1 MTGLTVKRL
10 DKRIDGKQVLRQIGF
25 QLQAGEIVGLVGR
38 NGAGKTTLFQTLT
51 HQYIADGGVVLVDDQ
66 DTVQHPEL
74 RAQIVFIDGQNLF
87 FGHYTLARLADFY
100 QQAYPQFDAQR
111 YTQLLQEHQLNAKRS
126 FGELSKGFQAL
137 VCIFLALASGTPY
150 VLLDEPFDGLDVIV
164 REQIVQLV
172 IAEVA
177 QRRTTF
183 LIASHNLE
191 ELDGLADRVL
201 FLKGGTITH
210 DYRLEELRQHA
221 IKLQLVF
228 PVGKVPAVVQ
238 SAGTIIAT
246 QGRVLTVVFAN
257 YTAQIEAAVAAAQPV
272 LQDELPLTLVD
283 LFKAEYIHP
292 KNEEVLQNA

>member
-1 MTGLTVKRL
+1 M
-10 DKRIDGKQVLRQIGF
+10 
-25 QLQAGEIVGLVGR
+25 
-38 NGAGKTTLFQTLT
+38 
-51 HQYIADGGVVLVDDQ
+51 
-66 DTVQHPEL
+66 
-74 RAQIVFIDGQNLF
+74 
-87 FGHYTLARLADFY
+87 
-100 QQAYPQFDAQR
+100 
-111 YTQLLQEHQLNAKRS
+111 
-126 FGELSKGFQAL
+126 
-137 VCIFLALASGTPY
+137 
-150 VLLDEPFDGLDVIV
+150 
-164 REQIVQLV
+164 
-172 IAEVA
+172 
-177 QRRTTF
+177 
-183 LIASHNLE
+183 
-191 ELDGLADRVL
+191 L

-257 YTAQIEAAVAAAQPV
+257 YTAQIEAAVTAAQPV